1 VTEPLVEPSCLEP
14 IVRLRCPPE
23 QEVRTR
29 NALEIAGL
37 AAERSLTWLV
47 VRDADPDRVDE
58 ALAEAG
64 ALVRVAVRE
73 RIAALLGWLVD
84 HGGVV
89 AGREAALTRLVE
101 RVVADGGLERRYA
114 ARPVAELTAAAAA
127 FHERLLSTGA
137 ARLPWPEFVAACLV
151 RRDG

>member
-1 VTEPLVEPSCLEP
+1 VTEPIVEP
-14 IVRLRCPPE
+14 IVRIRCPPE
-23 QEVRTR
+23 QELRTR
-29 NALEIAGL
+29 NALELAGL
-37 AAERSLTWLV
+37 NAERSLTWLV

-58 ALAEAG
+58 ALAESG

-73 RIAALLGWLVD
+73 RIGALLGWLVD
-84 HGGVV
+84 HGGAV

-114 ARPVAELTAAAAA
+114 ARPVEGLCVASAGL
-127 FHERLLSTGA
+127 HERLLATGA

-151 RRDG
+151 RRGG